1 MNPKE
6 LKAELKV
13 MKAALKATEKMATA
27 AQTVADHLSADVANL
42 EDKIQV
48 LEAELAA

>member
-6 LKAELKV
+6 LKTELKV
-13 MKAALKATEKMATA
+13 MKAALKVTEKMATA
-27 AQTVADHLSADVANL
+27 ARLVADHLSDDVANL